1 MEEGKKIEID
11 DENGESEFSV
21 RDKRFSARKE
31 EEELEKP
38 EEQEPEVSVED
49 LKTELES
56 KDKMLKEY
64 TASLKK
70 MQEENRSFRN
80 RLERDLEKRVER
92 EKSGF
97 ILKLLE
103 IIDNMER
110 AVESAEQT
118 DDTDSLIDGIRMI
131 HMQFKNFLESEEVE
145 IVETIGKEFDPNIQE
160 AVEVVPVSVKKD
172 DNIVMDEIQKGYT
185 MNDQLVRPAKV
196 RVGKFSKKTPKND
209 S

>member
-11 DENGESEFSV
+11 DENGESEFSI
-21 RDKRFSARKE
+21 RDKRFSAKRE
-31 EEELEKP
+31 EEEAEEP
-38 EEQEPEVSVED
+38 EEKQPAVSVEQ
-49 LKTELES
+49 LKTDLES

-64 TASLKK
+64 AASLKK
-70 MQEENRSFRN
+70 MQEENHSFRN
-80 RLERDLEKRVER
+80 RLERDLEKRVGR

-110 AVESAEQT
+110 AVESAEKT
-118 DDTDSLIDGIRMI
+118 DDTNSLLDGIKMI

-145 IVETIGKEFDPNIQE
+145 VFETIGKEFDPNIQE
-160 AVEVVPVSVKKD
+160 AVEVVPVSAKKD

-185 MNDQLVRPAKV
+185 INDQLVRPAKV